1 MNYYDPDSSTFLS
14 ELFHILLQFQIYTA
28 TIRLMTKY
36 FLALKHKFGILSFYT
51 IVKNIY
57 I

>member
-1 MNYYDPDSSTFLS
+1 MNYYDPYNSTFLS

-28 TIRLMTKY
+28 TIRLITEC
-36 FLALKHKFGILSFYT
+36 FLALKHKFGIVSFYT